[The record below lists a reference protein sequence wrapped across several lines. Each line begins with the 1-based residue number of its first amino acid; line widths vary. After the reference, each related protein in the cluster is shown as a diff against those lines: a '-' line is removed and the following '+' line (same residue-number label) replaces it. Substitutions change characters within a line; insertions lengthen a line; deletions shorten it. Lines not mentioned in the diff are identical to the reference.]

1 MAANVGQP
9 RVAYRETITAPVEK
23 AEGRF
28 VRQTGGRGQFGHVIL
43 RLEPLPPG
51 SGFVFENAIV
61 GGILPREYINPTEAG
76 IREALSSG
84 VIAGYPL
91 VDIKASLYDGSFHD
105 VDSSEMAFKIAGSM
119 ALKDGVQRGRPVL
132 LEPMMAVEVVT
143 PNDYTGDVIGNLS
156 SRRGII
162 EGMEPRVEGIQSIK
176 ALVPLAEMF
185 GYATRLRSMTQG
197 RGTFTMEF
205 HHYSPVSD
213 DIAQSIIR
221 GGR

>member
-1 MAANVGQP
+1 
-9 RVAYRETITAPVEK
+9 
-23 AEGRF
+23 
-28 VRQTGGRGQFGHVIL
+28 
-43 RLEPLPPG
+43 
-51 SGFVFENAIV
+51 
-61 GGILPREYINPTEAG
+61 
-76 IREALSSG
+76 
-84 VIAGYPL
+84 
-91 VDIKASLYDGSFHD
+91 
-105 VDSSEMAFKIAGSM
+105 
-119 ALKDGVQRGRPVL
+119 
-132 LEPMMAVEVVT
+132 MAVEVVT